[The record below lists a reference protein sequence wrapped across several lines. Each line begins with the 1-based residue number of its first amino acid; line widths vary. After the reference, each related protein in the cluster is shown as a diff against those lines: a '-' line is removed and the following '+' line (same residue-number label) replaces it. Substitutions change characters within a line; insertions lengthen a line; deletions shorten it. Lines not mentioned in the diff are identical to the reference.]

1 MSFEVQEISKS
12 FDGQGVLDGVS
23 LSVETGEFVALL
35 GPSGSG
41 KTTLLNIIAG
51 LTQPDAGRLVVD
63 GEDITQLPSGQR
75 RFGMVFQSY
84 ALFRHMTVAENVGFG
99 LKVAPRSR
107 RLERPARAGKVQS
120 LLEMVELQDFADRYP
135 AQLSGGQRQRVAMA
149 RALAIDPRLL
159 LLDEPFSALDAKVRV
174 SLRRSVRNLQRK
186 VGVSAILV
194 THDQSEAWALADRV
208 AVMNAG
214 RIEQFDTP
222 ETLRGRP
229 ATAFVAD
236 FLGIAA
242 PER

>member
-1 MSFEVQEISKS
+1 MSFEVQDVSKS
-12 FDGQGVLDGVS
+12 FEGQPVLDRVS
-23 LSVETGEFVALL
+23 LSVAKGEFVALL

-51 LTQPDAGRLVVD
+51 LTQPDSGSLRVD
-63 GEDITQLPSGQR
+63 GEDITRLPAGQR

-99 LKVAPRSR
+99 LRVAPRR
-107 RLERPARAGKVQS
+107 TRTNRMARSEKVRA
-120 LLEMVELQDFADRYP
+120 LLEMVELEELGSRYP

-174 SLRRSVRNLQRK
+174 TLRRSVRNLQKK

-214 RIEQFDTP
+214 RIEQFGTP
-222 ETLRGRP
+222 DVLRGAP
-229 ATAFVAD
+229 ATPFVAD
-236 FLGIAA
+236 FLGVAA